1 MKVNLDLRKKFMLND
16 ENRTNEE
23 DAEYISYQER
33 NKLLW
38 SLRSEFA
45 WAGKKIPESVEI
57 EGEEC
62 RLREMVRDLGEK
74 GFPGMDETAKIR
86 ALIPKLKER
95 AKTDEELLET
105 EELTKAEAEAL
116 YEEAVGLLRAAMELK
131 DKLEG
136 KGGEKSVDEFKRM
149 LNTQKIV
156 DEKRFQELIK
166 SLK

>member
-1 MKVNLDLRKKFMLND
+1 MIKRDND
-16 ENRTNEE
+16 TEE
-23 DAEYISYQER
+23 ADEEYLGYEER

-38 SLRSEFA
+38 SLRSDFA
-45 WAGKKIPESVEI
+45 WAGKKVPESVEI
-57 EGEEC
+57 DGCEYK
-62 RLREMVRDLGEK
+62 LRDMVRELSGNESLDK
-74 GFPGMDETAKIR
+74 DKTAEIK
-86 ALIPKLKER
+86 ALIPRLEEKSK
-95 AKTDEELLET
+95 ADEELLET

-116 YEEAVGLLRAAMELK
+116 YEEATGLLRASMELK

-149 LNTQKIV
+149 LNTQKVV

>member
-1 MKVNLDLRKKFMLND
+1 MLKD
-16 ENRTNEE
+16 ETKTNKTETE
-23 DAEYISYQER
+23 SLGSQER
-33 NKLLW
+33 NRLLW
-38 SLRSEFA
+38 SLRSDFA

-57 EGEEC
+57 EGEEY
-62 RLREMVRDLGEK
+62 RLRDMVRDLGEK
-74 GFPGMDETAKIR
+74 ERLNPDEAAKIR

-95 AKTDEELLET
+95 AKADEELLET
-105 EELTKAEAEAL
+105 EELTRVEAEAL

-136 KGGEKSVDEFKRM
+136 KGGEKSVDEFKKM
-149 LNTQKIV
+149 LNTQRVV

>member
-1 MKVNLDLRKKFMLND
+1 MVKSDND
-16 ENRTNEE
+16 TEE
-23 DAEYISYQER
+23 ADEECLSYEER

-38 SLRSEFA
+38 SLRSDFA

-57 EGEEC
+57 DGCEYK
-62 RLREMVRDLGEK
+62 LRDMVRGLSEK
-74 GFPGMDETAKIR
+74 ESLDTDKAAEIK
-86 ALIPKLKER
+86 ALIPKLEEKSK
-95 AKTDEELLET
+95 ADEELLET
-105 EELTKAEAEAL
+105 EELTKTEAKAL
-116 YEEAVGLLRAAMELK
+116 YEEATGLLRASMELK

-149 LNTQKIV
+149 LNIQKIV

>member
-1 MKVNLDLRKKFMLND
+1 MIKRDND
-16 ENRTNEE
+16 MEE
-23 DAEYISYQER
+23 ADEEYLGYEER

-38 SLRSEFA
+38 SLRSDFA
-45 WAGKKIPESVEI
+45 WTGKKIPESVEI
-57 EGEEC
+57 DGREYK
-62 RLREMVRDLGEK
+62 LRDMVRELNEK
-74 GFPGMDETAKIR
+74 ESLDTDKAAEIR
-86 ALIPKLKER
+86 ALILKLKDK
-95 AKTDEELLET
+95 AKVDEELLET
-105 EELTKAEAEAL
+105 EELTKAEAEDL
-116 YEEAVGLLRAAMELK
+116 YEEATGLLRASMELK

>member
-1 MKVNLDLRKKFMLND
+1 MIKRDND
-16 ENRTNEE
+16 TEEANEE
-23 DAEYISYQER
+23 YLGYEER

-38 SLRSEFA
+38 NLRSDFA

-57 EGEEC
+57 DGREY
-62 RLREMVRDLGEK
+62 RLRDLVRELSEK
-74 GFPGMDETAKIR
+74 ESFDTNKAAEIR
-86 ALIPKLKER
+86 ALIPKLNEKSK
-95 AKTDEELLET
+95 ADEELLET
-105 EELTKAEAEAL
+105 EELTKSEAEAF
-116 YEEAVGLLRAAMELK
+116 YEEATGLLRASMELK

-149 LNTQKIV
+149 LNIQKVV